1 MPPRRANAS
10 NANARN
16 ANTAPPVPDQEVS
29 NAEFRNAIQMLAQSV
44 NNQRVPVQAN
54 ANVGLAAARVRD
66 FVRLNPPEFLGSQHI
81 DGDKLREQAKENKK
95 ARTGNYDY
103 SQQKPGGGN
112 RSQRQQKFSTPAPS
126 SASVPSSKFWNNQ
139 KGEALGSKSQDPRA
153 THSFAT
159 PYIEVQFT
167 IVHPYLTPT
176 VCETKQTYMATLK
189 PYTDEVKDTIIN
201 ALKDNLKG
209 VNVLTSAV
217 ENEEDEILGENNS
230 NKPFDVDEILPL
242 AIVDEDLVAVDEY
255 VAEKVNEQD
264 EEKIEEKED
273 KLEVKKQE
281 EEKMEEKEEKEK
293 KEEKEEEKQE
303 EDGEKEEEKQEEN
316 VEEGLAEAGKEGSNE
331 ISMDMMGIVME
342 LNGELNDDE

>member
-66 FVRLNPPEFLGSQHI
+66 FVRVEAENLPNQPLRPPRLSE
-81 DGDKLREQAKENKK
+81 
-95 ARTGNYDY
+95 DY
-103 SQQKPGGGN
+103 EDLHGLWSFTRPVG
-112 RSQRQQKFSTPAPS
+112 
-126 SASVPSSKFWNNQ
+126 ASVEPYQWHTTKSDNIVESDPFKY
-139 KGEALGSKSQDPRA
+139 KGRSTK
-153 THSFAT
+153 
-159 PYIEVQFT
+159 

-281 EEKMEEKEEKEK
+281 EEKMEEKEEKLEEK
-293 KEEKEEEKQE
+293 NEEEIKEEEI
-303 EDGEKEEEKQEEN
+303 EEK
-316 VEEGLAEAGKEGSNE
+316 KKKKRKRRSRKK
-331 ISMDMMGIVME
+331 ME
-342 LNGELNDDE
+342 KKKRRSRKRM